1 MRRGVFGT
9 SLMAIMQQ
17 PKDQETE
24 QENKS
29 TAEWMLELTEVDIR
43 HCPRCKKP
51 GLERHPIFAEDRDD
65 DDDHPT
71 FWDTS

>member
-1 MRRGVFGT
+1 
-9 SLMAIMQQ
+9 MAIMQQ
-17 PKDQETE
+17 PKEPDAQQEK
-24 QENKS
+24 KS

-51 GLERHPIFAEDRDD
+51 GLTRHPILAVDRDE

>member
-1 MRRGVFGT
+1 
-9 SLMAIMQQ
+9 MAIMQQ
-17 PKDQETE
+17 PKEPDAQ